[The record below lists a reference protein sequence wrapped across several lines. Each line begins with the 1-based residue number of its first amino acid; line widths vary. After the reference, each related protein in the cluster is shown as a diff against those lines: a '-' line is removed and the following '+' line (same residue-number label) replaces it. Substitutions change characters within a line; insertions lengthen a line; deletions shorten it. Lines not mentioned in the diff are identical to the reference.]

1 MQVNK
6 DEINSLKHLY
16 RKDTF
21 VSMLLDEIEKV
32 KKINTEQAAK
42 ITRQT
47 KRLKDFEIKPS
58 KRRKSF
64 DKQTV

>member
-1 MQVNK
+1 MNK
-6 DEINSLKHLY
+6 KELVSLKNLY
-16 RKDTF
+16 KKDSF
-21 VSMLLDEIEKV
+21 ISMLLTEIESL
-32 KKINTEQAAK
+32 KKINTEQAKK

-64 DKQTV
+64 DKPTV